1 MLSRILTLISLW
13 LAIIGAFNWGLVG
26 FFNFNLVGAIFGE
39 ATLIT
44 RLIYILIG
52 LSGLWL
58 LLGLFRGKP
67 IIK

>member
-1 MLSRILTLISLW
+1 MSSRILTLISLW

-26 FFNFNLVGAIFGE
+26 LFEFNLVGAIFGE

-44 RLIYILIG
+44 RLIYILVG

-58 LLGLFRGKP
+58 LLDLFRDKA
-67 IIK
+67 ITK

>member
-44 RLIYILIG
+44 RLIYILVG

-58 LLGLFRGKP
+58 LLDLFRGKP